1 MYTELKYITEV
12 RQQIGENKL
21 FKIEDY
27 ELKYLNVYFQKFSK
41 MPSEYPSV
49 WDNFKI
55 RPKTFDFIILKLVAA
70 IHKNIHY
77 SKCK

>member
-1 MYTELKYITEV
+1 MYTELKYVTEV

-21 FKIEDY
+21 FKIEDQ
-27 ELKYLNVYFQKFSK
+27 ELKYLNVYFKKFSK

-55 RPKTFDFIILKLVAA
+55 GPKTFDFIILNLMAA
-70 IHKNIHY
+70 FY
-77 SKCK
+77 